1 MTSFLI
7 HVLFIS
13 LIGTAAFLVVH
24 EHERD
29 VGLAYLLKILVVIV
43 GSAAILHRLL
53 FIMHDMC
60 RRTNT

>member
-29 VGLAYLLKILVVIV
+29 RKLAYFLKFLVVIV
-43 GSAAILHRLL
+43 GSAAIIHRLPPSL
-53 FIMHDMC
+53 GGGLWLSVG
-60 RRTNT
+60 

>member
-29 VGLAYLLKILVVIV
+29 AGLAYLLKFLAVIV
-43 GSAAILHRLL
+43 GGVAILHRLP
-53 FIMHDMC
+53 FIMHVMC

>member
-29 VGLAYLLKILVVIV
+29 ARIAYVLKFSVVTIGGANNRISIGRFTWSLAM
-43 GSAAILHRLL
+43 A
-53 FIMHDMC
+53 
-60 RRTNT
+60 